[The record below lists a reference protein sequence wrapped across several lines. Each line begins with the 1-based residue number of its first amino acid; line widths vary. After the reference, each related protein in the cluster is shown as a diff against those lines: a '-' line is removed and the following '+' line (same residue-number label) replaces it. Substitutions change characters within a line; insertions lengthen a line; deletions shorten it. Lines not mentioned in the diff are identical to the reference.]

1 MSIKKISWLKGYDD
15 AESFASTRIRL
26 FYPHNTI
33 NEFHRD
39 KYVSVIGFDK
49 NADILIVQKLIKNE
63 NIELIK
69 NFKGMVIYDFD
80 DTIGYSEMKKILPY
94 IDLVTTNTE
103 CRKKQFDGLF
113 NDIDCEVVRDCI
125 DYGVISSNEPPNI
138 LNKICWFGNWPNYSS
153 IQRMTPDIVASD
165 FELSIITD
173 IKSFKFYLHPS
184 IKKIQWNL
192 ETFIED
198 LRSSNICLLSH
209 YGPDAMF
216 KSDNKL
222 IISIAS
228 GLPCIVNS
236 SESYESLVR
245 EFGLDYCIVDNGHSL
260 IDVMNYLNN
269 IENRK
274 KYLKD
279 IQPYIINN
287 FSSKSITK
295 RLVEVIEKQ

>member
-69 NFKGMVIYDFD
+69 NFKGIVIYDFD
-80 DTIGYSEMKKILPY
+80 DDIGYSEITKILPY
-94 IDLVTTNTE
+94 VDLVITDTIP
-103 CRKKQFDGLF
+103 KKQKFDTLF
-113 NDIDCEVVRDCI
+113 NDIECKVLEDCI
-125 DYGVISSNEPPNI
+125 DYGIISLNKPPYVS
-138 LNKICWFGNWPNYSS
+138 NKICWFGNWPNYSS
-153 IQRMTPDIVASD
+153 IQRMIPDIVASD

-198 LRSSNICLLSH
+198 LRNSNICLLSH
-209 YGPDAMF
+209 YGPDSIF
-216 KSDNKL
+216 KSNNKM
-222 IISIAS
+222 IVAIAS

-236 SESYESLVR
+236 SKSYESLAK
-245 EFGLDYCIVDNGHSL
+245 EFGLDYCIVNDGNSL
-260 IDVMNYLNN
+260 KDTMDYFND

-279 IQPYIINN
+279 IQPYILNN
-287 FSSKSITK
+287 LSSRAITK
-295 RLVEVIEKQ
+295 KLIKMIEA